1 MGIACQQSCYLVP
14 DSKVKNPTKKL
25 KKSTLRKLV
34 RRRRKQMDAVLE
46 ETRLWALSV
55 LVPHHIVSEEPE
67 FCNELRRITTLLFGE
82 RIDEQKI
89 KCAFRK
95 IGCHILLPGLSNLD
109 VGETYPQVV
118 PEEQLLRASEDQYV
132 LSRTIT
138 TLDEDC
144 PEFRVQFPDART
156 WKDMKR
162 HAGPQF
168 TIYGEPLL
176 DWLRVA
182 QRDTAAAALG
192 LPCVDQFREPH
203 KIYSKLRSPNP
214 QQLNEASTTKLDFS
228 NADFIAVR
236 ALPKEDGTVIAS
248 MWDYNVMDL
257 LPAFYADDHVDSVRD
272 LRLVPDVTDVRDLSS
287 REETIIHEITHSE
300 SSISTDDHYSE
311 YTDEELQSSG
321 EAYLIKHCPEDVTN
335 SGQSSTEVPIS
346 DAKPDLT
353 TARTNSIMG
362 YGLEGCLK
370 LARRDDAD
378 GTTKA
383 EDNADSWALFD
394 MMCGLLLAN
403 PELDCMDSSF
413 KVKRR
418 KNIAHSCS
426 LYQCM

>member
-1 MGIACQQSCYLVP
+1 MAFACDEIKPRPSRLCWLHSTASTSINTMGIACQQSCYLVP

-89 KCAFRK
+89 KCRSPSHPSHPINLLPGAFRK

-162 HAGPQF
+162 HADPQF

-300 SSISTDDHYSE
+300 SSISSE
-311 YTDEELQSSG
+311 YSSSN
-321 EAYLIKHCPEDVTN
+321 V
-335 SGQSSTEVPIS
+335 
-346 DAKPDLT
+346 
-353 TARTNSIMG
+353 RT
-362 YGLEGCLK
+362 C
-370 LARRDDAD
+370 D
-378 GTTKA
+378 
-383 EDNADSWALFD
+383 
-394 MMCGLLLAN
+394 
-403 PELDCMDSSF
+403 
-413 KVKRR
+413 
-418 KNIAHSCS
+418 
-426 LYQCM
+426 